1 MDINNKTSLIK
12 LSSFYLFCL
21 RKKWNSGI
29 YDTAPSYSPVAKYE
43 NVKKPVT
50 VKITIRKSAK
60 INFNM

>member
-1 MDINNKTSLIK
+1 MIP
-12 LSSFYLFCL
+12 
-21 RKKWNSGI
+21 
-29 YDTAPSYSPVAKYE
+29 APSYSPVAKYE

>member
-29 YDTAPSYSPVAKYE
+29 YDACPIIIPPVAKYE

-50 VKITIRKSAK
+50 VKLQ
-60 INFNM
+60 